1 MKKRIIATLL
11 IFASITFNAYAE
23 EVKNESNAVNAI
35 NYNNI
40 ESTIL
45 GRNTAVKIN
54 RNTLDSLQINYENL
68 SKTEED
74 LKDGIRGLESVLRM
88 YKQQRDLIS
97 FGEVSEDE
105 GTNSALLSIEQILK
119 GIYSANISTLLGN
132 ISSMETQLEK
142 LQDQKEDMVTTIDKM
157 TLNGE
162 MVNSQMVS
170 AGENLIFA
178 YYAIDEQMEN
188 IDKNIAMLQEQL
200 RILKIQESL
209 GNISSIDIEGIE
221 LTIEELNSTKEALDN
236 QKLNIKRQLNLLLG
250 QSYNTPLEISFTPS
264 LDIYKISSM
273 NNKED
278 LNTAVENSYELR
290 LQKYEIDTKQVAL
303 ERAKIDEDDGENSN
317 KYKLANIDLENE
329 EIEFEDAK
337 RNYKLKFQQLYET
350 VKDKQKALTLENKKL
365 AQEKT
370 KLEAA
375 KKKYDLGVISK
386 KDYDDAQSYYDLELI
401 KVETAKSDLFTA
413 YRKYEWMLK
422 GLNVQ

>member
-11 IFASITFNAYAE
+11 ILASITFNAYAE
-23 EVKNESNAVNAI
+23 EVKYESNEVNAI

-40 ESTIL
+40 ESAIL
-45 GRNTAVKIN
+45 EKNTAVKTN

-68 SKTEED
+68 FKAEED

-97 FGEVSEDE
+97 FDGASKDD
-105 GTNSALLSIEQILK
+105 GINSALSNIEQILK
-119 GIYSANISTLLGN
+119 GIFSSNISTLLGN
-132 ISSMETQLEK
+132 ISAMETQLENLK
-142 LQDQKEDMVTTIDKM
+142 EQKEDMVTTIDKM

-162 MVNSQMVS
+162 MVNNQMVS
-170 AGENLIFA
+170 AGENLIFT
-178 YYAIDEQMEN
+178 YDAIDEQKEN
-188 IDKNIAMLQEQL
+188 IDKNIAMMQDQL

-209 GNISSIDIEGIE
+209 GNIPGMDIESVE
-221 LTIEELNSTKEALDN
+221 LTIEELNSTKETLDN

-250 QSYNTPLEISFTPS
+250 QSYNTPLEISFTPA

-329 EIEFEDAK
+329 RLKFEDAK
-337 RNYKLKFQQLYET
+337 KNYELKFQQRYDL
-350 VKDKQKALTLENKKL
+350 VKDKQKALNLENKKL
-365 AQEKT
+365 VQEKT

-386 KDYDDAQSYYDLELI
+386 KDYDDAKSYYDLELI

>member
-1 MKKRIIATLL
+1 MKKTIIATLL

-23 EVKNESNAVNAI
+23 EFKNESNAVNAI

-45 GRNTAVKIN
+45 ERNTAVKIN
-54 RNTLDSLQINYENL
+54 RNTLDSLQINYKNL
-68 SKTEED
+68 LESEED
-74 LKDGIRGLESVLRM
+74 LKDGIRGLESLLRM
-88 YKQQRDLIS
+88 YKQQRDSIS
-97 FGEVSEDE
+97 FDDASEDD
-105 GTNSALLSIEQILK
+105 GVNSALSDIEQILQ
-119 GIYSANISTLLGN
+119 GIFSANIATLLGN
-132 ISSMETQLEK
+132 ISAMETQLENLHK
-142 LQDQKEDMVTTIDKM
+142 QQEDMFTTIDKM
-157 TLNGE
+157 ALNGE
-162 MVNSQMVS
+162 MVNNQMVF
-170 AGENLIFA
+170 AGENLIFV
-178 YYAIDEQMEN
+178 YYAIDEQKEN
-188 IDKNIAMLQEQL
+188 IDKNIAMIQDQL

-209 GNISSIDIEGIE
+209 GNIPSMDIEGVE

-250 QSYNTPLEISFTPS
+250 QSYNTPLEIAFTPT
-264 LDIYKISSM
+264 LDIYTISSM

-290 LQKYEIDTKQVAL
+290 LQKYEIDAKQVAL

-329 EIEFEDAK
+329 RLKFEDAK
-337 RNYKLKFQQLYET
+337 RNYELKFQQLYDL
-350 VKDKQKALTLENKKL
+350 VKDKQKALNLENRKL
-365 AQEKT
+365 AQEKN
-370 KLEAA
+370 KMEVA
-375 KKKYDLGVISK
+375 KKKYDLGLVSK
-386 KDYDDAQSYYDLELI
+386 KDYDDAKSYYDLELI